1 MHFMQLENLDTIN
14 VNKENWELL
23 FVIMKYIWKE
33 LELLRLEKWGGHNSC
48 V

>member
-1 MHFMQLENLDTIN
+1 MHFIRLEHLDTIN
-14 VNKENWELL
+14 VKKENWELL

-33 LELLRLEKWGGHNSC
+33 LELLCLEKWGGRNSC